1 MQANEIRQ
9 KFLDFFQKRG
19 HSIIPS
25 ASLIPEN
32 DPSVLFTTAGMHPL
46 VPYLLGEKHPGG
58 MRLANVQKCVRTG
71 DINEVGDNTHL
82 TFFEMLG
89 NWSLGD
95 YWKKEAIEWS
105 YEFLTS
111 TKEGLALNPERL
123 FVTCFEGD
131 LNAPRDNES
140 AEVWREIFNKNNIK
154 GERIYFRPA
163 SKNWWGMGDNGPCGP
178 DTEMFYDLTGEFSK
192 GMSLSEYIKADEN
205 QKVVEIWND
214 VFMEYIKKDGQVIGK
229 LQSRNVDTGSGLE
242 RVTAVVQNKTN
253 VFDTDLFS
261 EALTHIRKHSSLG
274 NITSERIIADHIRT
288 AVFMIADGVIPSNT
302 DRGYVLRRLL
312 RRAVRHAEVVGLK
325 QDEIKKLGKLTSV
338 ASIFI
343 EYYAKSYPYLV
354 AERDKIYNEIEKEEK
369 RFKKTL
375 DDGIKQFEKII
386 SSRTDAYQSSNISG
400 EDAFML
406 FSTYGFPFE
415 LTRELALEKN
425 FLVDEKSFNKE
436 LEKHQ
441 ELSRIGSEQKFKGG
455 LAGTGEIETRY
466 HTTTHLLN
474 QALRDVLGK
483 GVEQKGSNI
492 TTERL
497 RFDFTFDRKMTD
509 EEKQTVENIVN
520 QKIEA
525 KLPVNKII
533 MKREDAE
540 KTGASHVFGDKYGD
554 EVSIYYIGDS
564 LETAYSKEFCGGPHV
579 ENTGELG
586 HFKIIKEEAVSL
598 GVRRIKAIL
607 E

>member
-58 MRLANVQKCVRTG
+58 VRLANIQKCVRTG

-131 LNAPRDNES
+131 ENAPRDNES

-163 SKNWWGMGDNGPCGP
+163 NKNWWGMGDNGPCGP

-192 GMSLSEYIKADEN
+192 GMNLSEYIKADEN

-214 VFMEYIKKDGQVIGK
+214 VFMEYIKKDGKVIGK

-242 RVTAVVQNKTN
+242 RVTAVVQSKTN

-261 EALTHIRKHSSLG
+261 EALAHIRKHSSLG

-288 AVFMIADGVIPSNT
+288 AVFMIADGVVPSNT
-302 DRGYVLRRLL
+302 DRGYILRRLL
-312 RRAVRHAEVVGLK
+312 RRAVRHTDVVGLK
-325 QDEIKKLGKLTSV
+325 QDESKKLGKLTSV

-343 EYYAKSYPYLV
+343 EYYTKSYPYLV
-354 AERDKIYNEIEKEEK
+354 VERDKIYNEIEKEEK

-375 DDGIKQFEKII
+375 SDGIKQFEKII
-386 SSRTDAYQSSNISG
+386 SSRTDTYQSSNISG

-425 FLVDEKSFNKE
+425 FLVDEKSFCKE

-441 ELSRIGSEQKFKGG
+441 ELSRTGSEQKFKGG
-455 LAGTGEIETRY
+455 LAGTGETETKY
-466 HTTTHLLN
+466 HTSTHLLN
-474 QALRDVLGK
+474 QALRDVLGNE
-483 GVEQKGSNI
+483 VEQRGSNI
-492 TTERL
+492 TTLRL

-509 EEKQTVENIVN
+509 EEKREVENIVN
-520 QKIEA
+520 QKIKA
-525 KLPVNKII
+525 KLPVNKTI

-540 KTGASHVFGDKYGD
+540 KTGSSHVFGDKYGD

-579 ENTGELG
+579 TNTGELG
-586 HFKIIKEEAVSL
+586 NFRITKEESVSL
-598 GVRRIKAIL
+598 GVRRIKAVL